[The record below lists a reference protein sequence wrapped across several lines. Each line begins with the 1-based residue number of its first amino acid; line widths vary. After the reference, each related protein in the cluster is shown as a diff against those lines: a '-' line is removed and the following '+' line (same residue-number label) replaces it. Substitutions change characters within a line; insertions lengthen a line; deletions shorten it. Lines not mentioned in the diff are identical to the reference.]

1 MATGPHSAR
10 RHRPGMPPRR
20 SVHGLAAVTETERRV
35 ADLISAGHS
44 SRSAAAEL
52 GVSLNTVNTHL
63 RSAFAKLD
71 VRSRVQ
77 LTNLLRDHAPGQPNQ
92 APVPHLFW

>member
-1 MATGPHSAR
+1 
-10 RHRPGMPPRR
+10 MPPRR
-20 SVHGLAAVTETERRV
+20 PVHGLATLTETERRV

-71 VRSRVQ
+71 VHSRVQ
-77 LTNLLRDHAPGQPNQ
+77 LTNLLRDHTPGQQPNQ
-92 APVPHLFW
+92 APGPHLSW